1 MKCPECGREM
11 QAQRE
16 YKINRFKKVKA
27 DTGEYWWCPNCDVE
41 MLSYSMMKKIENA
54 NHNQTRR

>member
-11 QAQRE
+11 QAQKR

-27 DTGEYWWCPNCDVE
+27 DTGEYWWCPNCDTE
-41 MLSYSMMKKIENA
+41 MLSYSMMKKIEK
-54 NHNQTRR
+54 HQP